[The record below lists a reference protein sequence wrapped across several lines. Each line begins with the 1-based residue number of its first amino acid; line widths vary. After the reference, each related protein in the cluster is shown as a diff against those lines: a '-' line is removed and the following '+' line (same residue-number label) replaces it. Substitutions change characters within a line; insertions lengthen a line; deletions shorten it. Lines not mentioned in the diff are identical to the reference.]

1 MNLDESRLIIGIE
14 NTLNLCYLNS
24 VLQILFTVKPL
35 NKFILN
41 YKFFSNKP
49 KSFKELLI
57 VAYKNILEH
66 IYDVNEFYIDNENV
80 LESEQFKKVLEKVFP
95 YQLSHGQQDVHEIL
109 INILN
114 IFHEGMKENVVEINH
129 YKSENKLASIAFNK
143 WEEYNKIEKYSIIN
157 KLFKG
162 QIRNIITCQQC
173 FLENNI
179 FDSFIDITIQLKDK
193 TNTLEQCIE
202 NFCEPEVID
211 FFCEKCALQRKA
223 WKKIIFC
230 RLPQYLIINVNRFQ
244 QSIHNNKVTIAK
256 NNKKIEYPLENLQI
270 KSNNCDS
277 EIINKY
283 SLKGTIFHH
292 GNEINSGHYTS
303 LININNS
310 LIHINDE
317 ELNIVND
324 QYKGDTYLF
333 LYKLNDLKK

>member
-1 MNLDESRLIIGIE
+1 MDLNESRLIIGIE

-24 VLQILFTVKPL
+24 VLQILFTVQPL
-35 NKFILN
+35 NKIILN
-41 YKFFSNKP
+41 YNFFSKKP

-57 VAYKNILEH
+57 IAYKNLLEH
-66 IYDVNEFYIDNENV
+66 IYDVNEMYIDNENI
-80 LESEQFKKVLEKVFP
+80 LESEQFKNVLEKVFP
-95 YQLSHGQQDVHEIL
+95 YQLSHGQHDVHEIL

-114 IFHEGMKENVVEINH
+114 IFHEGMKESSVEINH

-162 QIRNIITCQQC
+162 QIRNIITCQKC
-173 FLENNI
+173 FVENNI
-179 FDSFIDITIQLKDK
+179 FDSFIDITIQLNNN
-193 TNTLEQCIE
+193 TNTLEQCID
-202 NFCEPEVID
+202 NFCKPEEID
-211 FFCEKCALQRKA
+211 FFCEKCAVKRKA

-230 RLPQYLIINVNRFQ
+230 RLPQYLIININRFQ
-244 QSIHNNKVTIAK
+244 QKIQNNQVIITK
-256 NNKKIEYPLENLQI
+256 NNKNIEYPIDNLSI

-292 GNEINSGHYTS
+292 GKEIDSGHYTS

-317 ELNIVND
+317 EINIVNN
-324 QYKGDTYLF
+324 QYQGDTYLF
-333 LYKLNDLKK
+333 LYKLKNLKK